1 MLLGQ
6 VAALIVILCV
16 WSGSDPNSIVMNAL
30 TVIGLLDADSS
41 LSIVNE
47 SGTVAERV
55 PEKIEL
61 ARKLRSAGFGT
72 GPCSGVAR
80 ICRL

>member
-6 VAALIVILCV
+6 VAALRVILCV
-16 WSGSDPNSIVMNAL
+16 WSGSDNSIVMNAL
-30 TVIGLLDADSS
+30 TVIWLLDADSS

-47 SGTVAERV
+47 SGTEAERV
-55 PEKIEL
+55 LEKIEL
-61 ARKLRSAGFGT
+61 ARKLRSAGLGT
-72 GPCSGVAR
+72 GPCSGVAH